1 MLFGRGGTGGLINRV
16 SKKAEIGE
24 AFGSIDFGADSFGAT
39 DLAVDANFATSD
51 STAVRLNLHT
61 DSLANHRDFY
71 EGEWYGI
78 NPTVKIQVDDATDW
92 GECRGLMLQAE
103 IYGKDSFIRVA
114 SHDENGDILKK
125 EYATMKE
132 YPHAG
137 EHEVITNILIK
148 EAIEKGALDLL
159 NEHNWYK
166 S

>member
-1 MLFGRGGTGGLINRV
+1 MCLQYRAEDEETREIISTIFDNNNHLQGEILLSDEMAEAQQFV
-16 SKKAEIGE
+16 SALE
-24 AFGSIDFGADSFGAT
+24 ADCNSAIA
-39 DLAVDANFATSD
+39 
-51 STAVRLNLHT
+51 
-61 DSLANHRDFY
+61 
-71 EGEWYGI
+71 
-78 NPTVKIQVDDATDW
+78 IQVDDATDW

-159 NEHNWYK
+159 NEHN
-166 S
+166 

>member
-24 AFGSIDFGADSFGAT
+24 AFGSIDFGADSFGAA

-71 EGEWYGI
+71 EGERYGI
-78 NPTVKIQVDDATDW
+78 NPTVKIQVDDATTID
-92 GECRGLMLQAE
+92 LS
-103 IYGKDSFIRVA
+103 Y
-114 SHDENGDILKK
+114 
-125 EYATMKE
+125 EYAD
-132 YPHAG
+132 H
-137 EHEVITNILIK
+137 
-148 EAIEKGALDLL
+148 DLRIHKINL
-159 NEHNWYK
+159 